1 MYTQVGAALAF
12 GSVTQAV
19 PATTTH
25 ADHADNIIL
34 WRWKGQQVELN
45 LKPLPVQCDEQEGGD
60 SSGSN
65 YPA

>member
-1 MYTQVGAALAF
+1 MLIMQ
-12 GSVTQAV
+12 
-19 PATTTH
+19 TTSFCG
-25 ADHADNIIL
+25 
-34 WRWKGQQVELN
+34 RWKGQQVELN